1 MRTLFPSL
9 IGLLAIPLFVACAN
23 PSASEPKA
31 LEGTAWVLASL
42 PGRTLV
48 RGEPATLRF
57 ESGNAQGSDGCNRY
71 GVPVTVKGS
80 SIEISARG
88 VSTRM
93 ACAPEVMAQA
103 DAFMAALGSAKT
115 YRVAGERLELLA
127 GDGSPLAVFAPQSQA
142 LAGTAW
148 RVTGIN
154 NGKQAVV
161 SVLGDSTVTMTFGAE
176 GQANGSAGCNRY
188 TARYEAD
195 GSRLRFQAPATTRM
209 MCANEELMQQEQAFL
224 KALESVATLRREANR
239 IELRDSSGALAI
251 SMTLD
256 GGR

>member
-1 MRTLFPSL
+1 MRTSFPSL
-9 IGLLAIPLFVACAN
+9 IGLLAIPLFGACAA
-23 PSASEPKA
+23 PSASEPTV
-31 LEGTAWVLASL
+31 LEGTAWVLATL

-48 RGEPATLRF
+48 GGQAVTLRF
-57 ESGNAQGSDGCNRY
+57 EGGDAQGSDGCNRY

-80 SIEISARG
+80 SIEVSARG

-93 ACAPEVMAQA
+93 ACPPDVTAQA
-103 DAFMAALGSAKT
+103 DAFMAALGGAKAF
-115 YRVAGERLELLA
+115 RVAGGRLELMA

-161 SVLGDSTVTMTFGAE
+161 SVLGDSTVTMAFTAE
-176 GQANGSAGCNRY
+176 GQAGGSAGCNRY
-188 TARYEAD
+188 TARYEDD
-195 GSRLRFQAPATTRM
+195 GSRLRFQAPAATRM
-209 MCANEELMQQEQAFL
+209 MCANDKLMHQEQAFL
-224 KALESVATLRREANR
+224 KALESVATQRREANR
-239 IELRDSSGALAI
+239 LELRDSGGALAI

-256 GGR
+256 GGQ

>member
-1 MRTLFPSL
+1 
-9 IGLLAIPLFVACAN
+9 V
-23 PSASEPKA
+23 

-48 RGEPATLRF
+48 GGEPATLRF
-57 ESGNAQGSDGCNRY
+57 AGGDAQGSDGCNRY
-71 GVPVTVKGS
+71 GAPVSVKGS
-80 SIEISARG
+80 SIEVSARG
-88 VSTRM
+88 ISTRM
-93 ACAPEVMAQA
+93 ACPPDVTAQA

-115 YRVAGERLELLA
+115 FRVAGGRLELLA

-161 SVLGDSTVTMTFGAE
+161 SVLGDSTVTMAFTAE
-176 GQANGSAGCNRY
+176 GQAGGSAGCNRY

-195 GSRLRFQAPATTRM
+195 DSRLRFQAPAATRM
-209 MCANEELMQQEQAFL
+209 MCANEKLMQQEQAFL
-224 KALESVATLRREANR
+224 KALESVSTLRREANR
-239 IELRDSSGALAI
+239 LELRDSGGALAI

-256 GGR
+256 GGQ